1 MSEPGLAG
9 CIIGL
14 AIQSPAPVRLLVL
27 PATTIHSM
35 AGTTLDFIPG

>member
-1 MSEPGLAG
+1 MSEPGPAG

-27 PATTIHSM
+27 PATTARSM
-35 AGTTLDFIPG
+35 AGTTVDSIPG